1 MKGVLST
8 ICLIF
13 FGTQN
18 KWQIRHGHLVFSK
31 RNCLVLLCLF
41 VFVLI
46 IKKKLTTLCTKPITL
61 EKQIRSFP
69 THKVASGH
77 RGSLRIDS
85 FSNVPYLNCRYFP
98 MGYSTVWLSLTLTLF
113 VCVLCFQFLMT
124 KSMATWECNCFSGQR
139 QASAHLYY
147 HHAIHKLV
155 MLCTINKWF
164 CSFIHIRSVWRVYVE
179 NLFDAF
185 HWPNG
190 TRCGHIAKKKIC
202 L

>member
-1 MKGVLST
+1 M
-8 ICLIF
+8 
-13 FGTQN
+13 
-18 KWQIRHGHLVFSK
+18 
-31 RNCLVLLCLF
+31 
-41 VFVLI
+41 
-46 IKKKLTTLCTKPITL
+46 TTLCTKPITL

-98 MGYSTVWLSLTLTLF
+98 MGYSSVWLSLTLTLC

-190 TRCGHIAKKKIC
+190 TRCGHIAKKKYAYNLFMIW
-202 L
+202 LKNERWYNYRPLDATHTDRIHKA